1 MKKPH
6 PTPYFSPKYVLGYKK
21 TLLKSAPFNEI
32 HKWGSEKR
40 PPTLNTFIK
49 KLFFLLKVPDL
60 GSPGREYYLIGIFCG
75 FIGVAL
81 FIFYPTGLKLPET
94 VLNSKMHAFYFF
106 SILKWRMVN
115 NFLPY
120 GSDPVLS
127 SQRFSKNFQKSME

>member
-1 MKKPH
+1 VKKPH

-94 VLNSKMHAFYFF
+94 VLNSKMHAFYFSHVF
-106 SILKWRMVN
+106 
-115 NFLPY
+115 
-120 GSDPVLS
+120 
-127 SQRFSKNFQKSME
+127 FQF